1 MYVSILSTT
10 YLHTTNIWLILVEFA
25 IWQPKILFEMGAI
38 LQVYS
43 VAVYAHCTNKYN
55 FRFQISQKWK
65 NKKKKKKNSDFPKM
79 EKQEEEEEEEEHH
92 FCQKYLVQYYII
104 SKM

>member
-1 MYVSILSTT
+1 MYLF
-10 YLHTTNIWLILVEFA
+10 YLLHTIHTTNIWLILVEFA
-25 IWQPKILFEMGAI
+25 IWQPKILFEMGVI

-55 FRFQISQKWK
+55 FRFPK
-65 NKKKKKKNSDFPKM
+65 NG
-79 EKQEEEEEEEEHH
+79 KQEEEEHH

>member
-55 FRFQISQKWK
+55 FRFP
-65 NKKKKKKNSDFPKM
+65 KKG
-79 EKQEEEEEEEEHH
+79 KQEEEEEEEEHH

>member
-1 MYVSILSTT
+1 MYVSMLSTT

-55 FRFQISQKWK
+55 FRFPKNGKTRRRRASFLPKISC
-65 NKKKKKKNSDFPKM
+65 SILHY
-79 EKQEEEEEEEEHH
+79 KQNVMH
-92 FCQKYLVQYYII
+92 I
-104 SKM
+104 S